1 MVLGP
6 RAYRS
11 GPSAQSPPLLFVRF
25 HPSPPPTSFTAR
37 GQKTIEKPK
46 LQSTQNWG
54 SCLERTW
61 EFPKTTSLLVPVG
74 SIQDNDLHHISE
86 YMLLN

>member
-1 MVLGP
+1 MVSGP

-11 GPSAQSPPLLFVRF
+11 GQSEQSPPLLFVRF

-37 GQKTIEKPK
+37 GQKTIETPK

-54 SCLERTW
+54 SCLEREHGNFQKQHPYW
-61 EFPKTTSLLVPVG
+61 LMKSMHYTSAHKNV
-74 SIQDNDLHHISE
+74 S
-86 YMLLN
+86 